1 MTKED
6 IIATLEMAADSGES
20 FVLPQEVRQAM
31 TGYPKPLELVEAVLD
46 FIGTHPDTDFGKP
59 GELVHFVEHFSGR
72 GYEELLAASV
82 QRAPTAHN
90 IWMLHRCYHA
100 PGDSRHD
107 TYRELILALRQAD
120 TTPEAVQQAISSL
133 YWD

>member
-6 IIATLEMAADSGES
+6 IIAALDMAADSGES
-20 FVLPQEVRQAM
+20 FVLSQEVRQAM
-31 TGYPKPLELVEAVLD
+31 PGYPKPLEL
-46 FIGTHPDTDFGKP
+46 DFGKP

-82 QRAPTAHN
+82 RRTPTAHN

-133 YWD
+133 SWD